1 MTRIGIILG
10 STRPGRKSEAV
21 AEWVLAAAAQ
31 RDDAE
36 FELVDLR
43 DYPLPF
49 FEEEISPA
57 WAPPQTEQVK
67 AWSEKI
73 ASFDGFVFVTPEY
86 NHSTSA
92 VLKNAIDYVYS
103 EWNNKAAAFVAY
115 GGAGGARAVEHLRL
129 IAAEL
134 EIATVRHQVGLS
146 LMTDFVNFTELAPSE
161 YQVQNLG
168 KALDGVVAWSKALEP
183 LRATDDQDQ
192 AAA

>member
-10 STRPGRKSEAV
+10 STRRGRKSEAV
-21 AEWVLAAAAQ
+21 ARWVLESASQ

-43 DYPLPF
+43 DFALPF
-49 FEEEISPA
+49 FDEEISPA
-57 WAPPQTEQVK
+57 WSPSENPAVK

-73 ASFDGFVFVTPEY
+73 DSLDGFVFVTPEY

-92 VLKNAIDYVYS
+92 VLKNAIDYIYS
-103 EWNNKAAAFVAY
+103 EWNNKAAAFVGY
-115 GGAGGARAVEHLRL
+115 GGVGGARAVEHLRL

-134 EIATVRHQVGLS
+134 EIATVRHQVSLS
-146 LMTDFVNFTELAPSE
+146 LMTDFTNYTELTPSE

-183 LRATDDQDQ
+183 LRADVL
-192 AAA
+192 AA

>member
-21 AEWVLAAAAQ
+21 ADWVFATASQ

-49 FEEEISPA
+49 FDEEISPA
-57 WAPPQTEQVK
+57 WAPSQNEQVK
-67 AWSEKI
+67 AWSRKI
-73 ASFDGFVFVTPEY
+73 AGFDGFVFVTPEY

-92 VLKNAIDYVYS
+92 VLKNAIDYLYS
-103 EWNNKAAAFVAY
+103 EWNNKAAAFVGY

-134 EIATVRHQVGLS
+134 EIATVRHQVALS
-146 LMTDFVNFTELAPSE
+146 LMTDFANYTELTPSD
-161 YQVQNLG
+161 YQAQNLG
-168 KALDGVVAWSKALEP
+168 KALDGVVAWAKAFEP
-183 LRATDDQDQ
+183 LRA
-192 AAA
+192 AAVAA

>member
-21 AEWVLAAAAQ
+21 ANWVLAAAQQ

-49 FEEEISPA
+49 FDEEISPS
-57 WAPPQTEQVK
+57 WSPSENPQVK
-67 AWSEKI
+67 SWSEKI
-73 ASFDGFVFVTPEY
+73 AGLDGFIFVTPEY

-92 VLKNAIDYVYS
+92 VLKNAMDYIFH
-103 EWNNKAAAFVAY
+103 EWNNKAAAFVGY
-115 GGAGGARAVEHLRL
+115 GAAGGARAIEHLRL

-134 EIATVRHQVGLS
+134 EIATTRHQVGLS
-146 LMTDFVNFTELAPSE
+146 LLTDFVNYTELAPSD

-168 KALDGVVAWSKALEP
+168 KTLDGVVAWSKALEP
-183 LRATDDQDQ
+183 LRADVL
-192 AAA
+192 AA

>member
-10 STRPGRKSEAV
+10 STRRGRKSEAV
-21 AEWVLAAAAQ
+21 ANWVLAAASQ

-43 DYPLPF
+43 DFALPF
-49 FEEEISPA
+49 FDEEISPA
-57 WAPPQTEQVK
+57 WAPSENPAVQ

-73 ASFDGFVFVTPEY
+73 ASLDGFVFVTPEY

-92 VLKNAIDYVYS
+92 VLKNAIDYIYS
-103 EWNNKAAAFVAY
+103 EWNNKAAAFVGY
-115 GGAGGARAVEHLRL
+115 GGVGGARAVEHLRL

-134 EIATVRHQVGLS
+134 EIATVRHQVSLS
-146 LMTDFVNFTELAPSE
+146 LMTDFVNYTELTPSD

-168 KALDGVVAWSKALEP
+168 KTLDGVVAWSKALEP
-183 LRATDDQDQ
+183 LRADVL
-192 AAA
+192 AA

>member
-10 STRPGRKSEAV
+10 STRTGRKSEDV
-21 AEWVLAAAAQ
+21 GNWVLAAAAQ

-36 FELVDLR
+36 FEIVDLR

-49 FEEEISPA
+49 FDEEISPA
-57 WAPPQTEQVK
+57 WAPSQNEQVQ

-73 ASFDGFVFVTPEY
+73 ASLDGFVFVTPEY

-92 VLKNAIDYVYS
+92 VLKNAIDYIYT

-146 LMTDFVNFTELAPSE
+146 LLTDFVNYTELTPSD
-161 YQVQNLG
+161 YQVANLG

-183 LRATDDQDQ
+183 LRAEAL
-192 AAA
+192 AA